1 LHLETTIETVV
12 QSKPNKKS
20 MPITELR
27 DTEYKYSFAP
37 IVNEGCEI
45 LILGSLPG
53 DESLRRS
60 EYYANPRNGFWK
72 IMGAL
77 YADIPYCY
85 AKRCEWLLENKV
97 ALWDVLNHGKRMG
110 SLDNNITNGHPNDLT
125 GMYTQYTNI
134 KCVFFNGTKAQK
146 DYVKHIGLDSSH
158 SFSLLPSSSSARA
171 MSFEG
176 KVKEWERITQVL

>member
-1 LHLETTIETVV
+1 
-12 QSKPNKKS
+12 
-20 MPITELR
+20 MPTTELR

-37 IVNEGCEI
+37 IVNEACEI

-53 DESLRRS
+53 DESLRKN

-72 IMGAL
+72 IMCAL
-77 YADIPYCY
+77 YTGIPHSY
-85 AKRCEWLLENKV
+85 ANRCEWLLENKV

-110 SLDNNITNGHPNDLT
+110 SLDNNITNGHPNELI
-125 GMYTQYTNI
+125 GMYTQYPNI
-134 KCVFFNGTKAQK
+134 KYVFFNGTRAQK
-146 DYVKHIGLDSSH
+146 DYAKYIGFDSNHI
-158 SFSLLPSSSSARA
+158 FSLLPSSSSARA

>member
-1 LHLETTIETVV
+1 
-12 QSKPNKKS
+12 

-60 EYYANPRNGFWK
+60 EYYANPRNGFWR
-72 IMGAL
+72 IMGELYPHIPDL
-77 YADIPYCY
+77 YAD
-85 AKRCEWLLENKV
+85 RCEWLLDNKV

-110 SLDNNITNGHPNDLT
+110 SLDNNITNGHPNDLMS
-125 GMYTQYTNI
+125 MYQQYPNI
-134 KCVFFNGTKAQK
+134 KYVFFNGTKAQK
-146 DYVKHIGLDSSH
+146 DYAKHIGFDSKRI
-158 SFSLLPSSSSARA
+158 FSLLPSSSSARA
-171 MSFEG
+171 MSIEG
-176 KVKEWERITQVL
+176 KVKEWERIIISIGNSF